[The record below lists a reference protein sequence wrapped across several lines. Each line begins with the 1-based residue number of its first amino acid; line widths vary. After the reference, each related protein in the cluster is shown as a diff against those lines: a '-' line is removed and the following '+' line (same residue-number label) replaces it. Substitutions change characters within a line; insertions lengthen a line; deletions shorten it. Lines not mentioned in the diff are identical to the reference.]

1 MIQANKVKKGREA
14 FMKEMNAKEQM
25 EIYLRSHKI
34 ESLFNEEILPHLSL
48 YEFDKG
54 EQICSQGEAV
64 ENLYILV
71 KGKVKIFTTSEEGK
85 TLILSF
91 KTPLEV
97 IGDIEYVQE
106 IDTINTVEA
115 VSPVVMIGVR
125 QSVLRRLLKDHS
137 PFLQFLL
144 RIITRKFYIK
154 SQFMRHNILYPVET
168 RLASYLVSVAYDENE
183 TLVNGNVSV
192 SHLTDIANLIGTS
205 YRHLN
210 RVIKEFCKNGL
221 VERNKGSIV
230 IKDLEGLK
238 SFAKENL
245 YE

>member
-1 MIQANKVKKGREA
+1 
-14 FMKEMNAKEQM
+14 MKELKGPEQI
-25 EIYLRSHKI
+25 ETYLVSHQI
-34 ESLFNEEILPHLSL
+34 QSLFSEEILPYLTIF
-48 YEFDKG
+48 EFDKG

-64 ENLYILV
+64 EYLYILV

-115 VSPVVMIGVR
+115 VSPVIMIGVR
-125 QSVLRRLLKDHS
+125 QTVLRRLLKDHS

-144 RIITRKFYIK
+144 KIITRKFYIK

-183 TLVNGNVSV
+183 ALVNGRVST
-192 SHLTDIANLIGTS
+192 SNLTDIANLIGTS

-210 RVIKEFCKNGL
+210 RVIKEFSLTGL
-221 VERNKGSIV
+221 VERDNGAIV

-238 SFAKENL
+238 SLAKENL

>member
-1 MIQANKVKKGREA
+1 
-14 FMKEMNAKEQM
+14 MKELKGSDQIEA
-25 EIYLRSHKI
+25 YLRFHQI
-34 ESLFNEEILPHLSL
+34 QSLFIEEILPYLTL
-48 YEFDKG
+48 FVFDKG

-64 ENLYILV
+64 EYLYILV

-125 QSVLRRLLKDHS
+125 QTVLRRFLKDHS

-144 RIITRKFYIK
+144 KIITRKFYIK

-183 TLVNGNVSV
+183 ALVNGKVST
-192 SHLTDIANLIGTS
+192 SNLTDIANLIGTS

-210 RVIKEFCKNGL
+210 RVIKEFSLNGL
-221 VERNKGSIV
+221 VERDNGAIV

-238 SFAKENL
+238 SLAKENL

>member
-1 MIQANKVKKGREA
+1 
-14 FMKEMNAKEQM
+14 MKELHATEKIEG
-25 EIYLRSHKI
+25 YLRSYKV
-34 ESLFNEEILPHLSL
+34 ETLFTDEIIRYLTLF
-48 YEFDKG
+48 EFEKG
-54 EQICSQGEAV
+54 EQICSQGEPV
-64 ENLYILV
+64 EYLYILV
-71 KGKVKIFTTSEEGK
+71 KGKVKIFTTSEDGK

-91 KTPLEV
+91 KTPIEV

-115 VSPVVMIGVR
+115 VSQVVMIGVR
-125 QSVLRRLLKDHS
+125 QTVVRRFLKDHS

-144 RIITRKFYIK
+144 KIITRKFYIK

-183 TLVNGNVSV
+183 ALVNGKVST
-192 SHLTDIANLIGTS
+192 SNLTDIANLIGTS

-210 RVIKEFCKNGL
+210 RVIKDFCIKGL
-221 VERNKGSIV
+221 VERNNGAIV

-238 SFAKENL
+238 SLAKEDL

>member
-1 MIQANKVKKGREA
+1 
-14 FMKEMNAKEQM
+14 MKELKATEQI
-25 EIYLRSHKI
+25 EAYLQAHQI
-34 ESLFNEEILPHLSL
+34 QSLFIEEIFPYLTLF
-48 YEFDKG
+48 EFEKG

-64 ENLYILV
+64 EYLYILV
-71 KGKVKIFTTSEEGK
+71 KGKVKIFTTCEEGK

-125 QSVLRRLLKDHS
+125 QSVLRRFLKDHA

-144 RIITRKFYIK
+144 KIITRKFYIK

-183 TLVNGNVSV
+183 ALVNGRVST
-192 SHLTDIANLIGTS
+192 SNLTDIANLIGTS

-210 RVIKEFCKNGL
+210 RVIKEFSLNGL
-221 VERNKGSIV
+221 VERDKGAIV

-238 SFAKENL
+238 SLAKEDL

>member
-1 MIQANKVKKGREA
+1 
-14 FMKEMNAKEQM
+14 MKETQAP
-25 EIYLRSHKI
+25 EIVEEYMQSHKV
-34 ESLFNEEILPHLSL
+34 ERLFTDEIIPFLRIF
-48 YEFDKG
+48 EFEKG
-54 EQICSQGEAV
+54 EQICSQGEPV
-64 ENLYILV
+64 EYLYILV
-71 KGKVKIFTTSEEGK
+71 KGKLKIFTTSEEGK

-91 KTPLEV
+91 KTPIEV

-125 QSVLRRLLKDHS
+125 QYFVRKFLKNHS

-144 RIITRKFYIK
+144 EIITRKFYIK

-183 TLVNGNVSV
+183 ALVNGKVST
-192 SHLTDIANLIGTS
+192 SNLTDIANLIGTS

-210 RVIKEFCKNGL
+210 RIIKDFCIKGL
-221 VERNKGSIV
+221 VERDHGALV
-230 IKDLEGLK
+230 IKDLAGLK
-238 SFAKENL
+238 SLAKEDL

>member
-1 MIQANKVKKGREA
+1 
-14 FMKEMNAKEQM
+14 MKELHATEMIE
-25 EIYLRSHKI
+25 EFLRSYKV
-34 ESLFNEEILPHLSL
+34 ETLFTDEIIPYLTLF
-48 YEFDKG
+48 EFEKG
-54 EQICSQGEAV
+54 EQICSQGEPV
-64 ENLYILV
+64 EYLYILV

-91 KTPLEV
+91 KTPIEV

-115 VSPVVMIGVR
+115 VSPLVMIGVR
-125 QSVLRRLLKDHS
+125 QTVVRKFLKDHS

-144 RIITRKFYIK
+144 KIITRKFYIK

-183 TLVNGNVSV
+183 ALVNGKVST
-192 SHLTDIANLIGTS
+192 SNLTDIANLIGTS

-210 RVIKEFCKNGL
+210 RVIKDFCIKGL
-221 VERNKGSIV
+221 VERNNGAIV

-238 SFAKENL
+238 SLAKEDL

>member
-1 MIQANKVKKGREA
+1 
-14 FMKEMNAKEQM
+14 MKEIQAKEQI
-25 EIYLRSHKI
+25 EEYLRSHKV
-34 ESLFNEEILPHLSL
+34 ESLFTNEIIPYLTLF
-48 YEFDKG
+48 EFEKG
-54 EQICSQGEAV
+54 EQICSQGEPV
-64 ENLYILV
+64 EYLYFLV

-91 KTPLEV
+91 KTPIEV

-125 QSVLRRLLKDHS
+125 QTVVRRFLKDHS

-144 RIITRKFYIK
+144 EIITRKFYIK

-168 RLASYLVSVAYDENE
+168 RLASYLLSVAYDENE
-183 TLVNGNVSV
+183 ALVNGKVST
-192 SHLTDIANLIGTS
+192 SNLTDIANLIGTS

-210 RVIKEFCKNGL
+210 RIIKDFCLKGL
-221 VERNKGSIV
+221 VERDSGAII

-238 SFAKENL
+238 SLAKEDL

>member
-1 MIQANKVKKGREA
+1 
-14 FMKEMNAKEQM
+14 M
-25 EIYLRSHKI
+25 EYADQLEDFLRSGEI
-34 ESLFNEEILPHLSL
+34 SPLFNEEILPYLSL
-48 YEFDKG
+48 YHFKKG
-54 EQICSQGEAV
+54 ELICSQGEAA
-64 ENLYILV
+64 EFLYILV
-71 KGKVKIFTTSEEGK
+71 KGKVKIYTTSEEGK

-115 VSPVVMIGVR
+115 VTPVVMIGVKQSAAR
-125 QSVLRRLLKDHS
+125 QFLKNHP
-137 PFLQFLL
+137 PFMQFLL
-144 RIITRKFYIK
+144 EIITRKFYIK

-168 RLASYLVSVAYDENE
+168 RLASYLVSVAYDENDA
-183 TLVNGNVSV
+183 LVNGNVST
-192 SHLTDIANLIGTS
+192 SNLMDIANLIGTS

-210 RVIKEFCKNGL
+210 RVIKQFCAAGL
-221 VERNKGSIV
+221 VERNKGTIL

-238 SFAKENL
+238 LAAKENL

>member
-1 MIQANKVKKGREA
+1 MREIKA
-14 FMKEMNAKEQM
+14 FERIES
-25 EIYLRSHKI
+25 YLHSHKI
-34 ESLFNEEILPHLSL
+34 QSLFKEEIIPYLSL

-54 EQICSQGEAV
+54 EQICSQGEVV
-64 ENLYILV
+64 EYLYILV

-97 IGDIEYVQE
+97 FGDIEYVQE
-106 IDTINTVEA
+106 INTINTVEA

-125 QSVLRRLLKDHS
+125 QSVLRRFLKDHS

-144 RIITRKFYIK
+144 EIITRKFYIN
-154 SQFMRHNILYPVET
+154 SQFMRHNIMYPVET

-183 TLVNGNVSV
+183 ALVNGKVST
-192 SHLTDIANLIGTS
+192 SNLIDIANLIGTS

-210 RVIKEFCKNGL
+210 RVIKEFCLNGL
-221 VERNKGSIV
+221 VERDKGVIL

-238 SFAKENL
+238 LVAKENL

>member
-1 MIQANKVKKGREA
+1 
-14 FMKEMNAKEQM
+14 MKEINGTEQI
-25 EIYLRSHKI
+25 ERYLRSYKV
-34 ESLFNEEILPHLSL
+34 ETLFTKEIIPYLTLF
-48 YEFDKG
+48 EFEKG
-54 EQICSQGEAV
+54 EQICSQGEPV
-64 ENLYILV
+64 EYLYILV

-91 KTPLEV
+91 KTPIEV

-115 VSPVVMIGVR
+115 VSSVVMIGVR
-125 QSVLRRLLKDHS
+125 QTVVRRFLKDHS

-144 RIITRKFYIK
+144 KIITRKFYIK

-183 TLVNGNVSV
+183 ALINGKVNTSN
-192 SHLTDIANLIGTS
+192 LTDIANLIGTS

-210 RVIKEFCKNGL
+210 RVIKDFCIKGM
-221 VERNKGSIV
+221 VERDNGAIV

-238 SFAKENL
+238 SLAKEDL

>member
-1 MIQANKVKKGREA
+1 
-14 FMKEMNAKEQM
+14 MKEVKVYERI
-25 EIYLRSHKI
+25 EEYLQSYNI
-34 ESLFNEEILPHLSL
+34 EHLFNEDIIPYLSL
-48 YEFDKG
+48 YEFEKG
-54 EQICSQGEAV
+54 ELICSQGAAV
-64 ENLYILV
+64 EYLYILV

-125 QSVLRRLLKDHS
+125 QSVLRRFLKDHS

-144 RIITRKFYIK
+144 EIITRKFYIK
-154 SQFMRHNILYPVET
+154 SQFMRHNIMYPVET
-168 RLASYLVSVAYDENE
+168 RLASYLVSVAFDENE
-183 TLVNGNVSV
+183 ALVNGKVST
-192 SHLTDIANLIGTS
+192 SNLTDIANLIGTS

-210 RVIKEFCKNGL
+210 RVIKEFCLNGL
-221 VERNKGSIV
+221 VERDKGAIL

-238 SFAKENL
+238 LVAKDNL

>member
-1 MIQANKVKKGREA
+1 
-14 FMKEMNAKEQM
+14 MKERQATE
-25 EIYLRSHKI
+25 EIDEYLRSHRVETI
-34 ESLFNEEILPHLSL
+34 FTDEIIPHLTVF
-48 YEFDKG
+48 EFEKG
-54 EQICSQGEAV
+54 EQICSQGEPV
-64 ENLYILV
+64 EYLYILV
-71 KGKVKIFTTSEEGK
+71 KGKVKIFTTSEDGK

-115 VSPVVMIGVR
+115 VSPVVMIGIR
-125 QSVLRRLLKDHS
+125 QSVVRRFLKDHS

-144 RIITRKFYIK
+144 KIITRKFYIK

-183 TLVNGNVSV
+183 ALVNGKVST
-192 SHLTDIANLIGTS
+192 SNLTDIANLIGTS

-210 RVIKEFCKNGL
+210 RVIKDFCIKGL
-221 VERNKGSIV
+221 VERKNGAIV

-238 SFAKENL
+238 SLAKEDL

>member
-1 MIQANKVKKGREA
+1 
-14 FMKEMNAKEQM
+14 MKERQATE
-25 EIYLRSHKI
+25 EIDEYLRSHRVETI
-34 ESLFNEEILPHLSL
+34 FTDEIIPHLTVF
-48 YEFDKG
+48 EFEKG
-54 EQICSQGEAV
+54 EQICSQGEPV
-64 ENLYILV
+64 EYLYILV
-71 KGKVKIFTTSEEGK
+71 KGKVKIFTTSEDGK

-115 VSPVVMIGVR
+115 VSPVVMIGIR
-125 QSVLRRLLKDHS
+125 QSVVRRFLKDHS

-144 RIITRKFYIK
+144 KIITRKFYIK

-183 TLVNGNVSV
+183 ALVNGKVST
-192 SHLTDIANLIGTS
+192 SNLTDIANLIGTS
-205 YRHLN
+205 FRHLN
-210 RVIKEFCKNGL
+210 RVIKDFCIKGL
-221 VERNKGSIV
+221 VERDNGAIV

-238 SFAKENL
+238 SLAKEDL

>member
-1 MIQANKVKKGREA
+1 
-14 FMKEMNAKEQM
+14 MKELKASGQIET
-25 EIYLRSHKI
+25 YLRSHQI
-34 ESLFNEEILPHLSL
+34 EGLFNEEIRPYLTL
-48 YEFDKG
+48 YEFEIG

-125 QSVLRRLLKDHS
+125 QTVLKRFLKDHS

-144 RIITRKFYIK
+144 TIITRKFYIK

-183 TLVNGNVSV
+183 ALVNGKVST
-192 SHLTDIANLIGTS
+192 SNLTDIANLIGTS

-210 RVIKEFCKNGL
+210 RIIKEFSLNGL
-221 VERNKGSIV
+221 VERDNGAIL
-230 IKDLEGLK
+230 IKDLDGLK
-238 SFAKENL
+238 SVAKENL

>member
-1 MIQANKVKKGREA
+1 
-14 FMKEMNAKEQM
+14 MKERQATE
-25 EIYLRSHKI
+25 EIDEYLRSHRV
-34 ESLFNEEILPHLSL
+34 ETLFTDEIIPHLTVF
-48 YEFDKG
+48 EFEKG
-54 EQICSQGEAV
+54 EQICSQGEPV
-64 ENLYILV
+64 EYLYILV
-71 KGKVKIFTTSEEGK
+71 KGKVKIFTTSEDGK

-115 VSPVVMIGVR
+115 VSPVVMIGIR
-125 QSVLRRLLKDHS
+125 QSVVRRFLNDHS

-144 RIITRKFYIK
+144 KIITRKFYIK

-183 TLVNGNVSV
+183 ALVNGKVST
-192 SHLTDIANLIGTS
+192 SNLTDIANLIGTS

-210 RVIKEFCKNGL
+210 RVIKDFCIKGMVERKNGA
-221 VERNKGSIV
+221 IV

-238 SFAKENL
+238 SLAKEDL

>member
-1 MIQANKVKKGREA
+1 
-14 FMKEMNAKEQM
+14 MKERQATE
-25 EIYLRSHKI
+25 EIDEYLRSHRVAT
-34 ESLFNEEILPHLSL
+34 LFTNEIIPYLNLF
-48 YEFDKG
+48 EFEKG
-54 EQICSQGEAV
+54 EQICSQGEPV
-64 ENLYILV
+64 EYLYILV
-71 KGKVKIFTTSEEGK
+71 KGKLKIFTTSEDGK

-91 KTPLEV
+91 KTPIEV

-115 VSPVVMIGVR
+115 VSSVVMIGVR
-125 QSVLRRLLKDHS
+125 QTVVRRFLKDHS

-144 RIITRKFYIK
+144 KIITRKFYIK

-183 TLVNGNVSV
+183 ALVNGKVST
-192 SHLTDIANLIGTS
+192 SNLTDIANLIGTS

-210 RVIKEFCKNGL
+210 RVIKDFCIKGL
-221 VERNKGSIV
+221 VERKNGAIV

-238 SFAKENL
+238 SLAKEDL

>member
-1 MIQANKVKKGREA
+1 MDASDQLQAL
-14 FMKEMNAKEQM
+14 
-25 EIYLRSHKI
+25 LRSAEI
-34 ESLFNEEILPHLSL
+34 APLFNEEILHYLSL
-48 YEFDKG
+48 YHFEKG
-54 EQICSQGEAV
+54 ELICSQGEAA
-64 ENLYILV
+64 EFLYILV

-97 IGDIEYVQE
+97 IGDIEYVQG

-125 QSVLRRLLKDHS
+125 QSAVRRFLKEHP
-137 PFLQFLL
+137 PFMQFLL
-144 RIITRKFYIK
+144 EIITRKFYVK

-168 RLASYLVSVAYDENE
+168 RLASYLVSVAYDENDA
-183 TLVNGNVSV
+183 LVNGMVST
-192 SHLTDIANLIGTS
+192 SNLTDIANLIGTS

-210 RVIKEFCKNGL
+210 RVIKDFCITGL
-221 VERNKGSIV
+221 VERSKGTII
-230 IKDLEGLK
+230 IKDLGGLK
-238 SFAKENL
+238 LLAKENL

>member
-1 MIQANKVKKGREA
+1 
-14 FMKEMNAKEQM
+14 MKEIKASEQI
-25 EIYLRSHKI
+25 ETYLVSHQI
-34 ESLFNEEILPHLSL
+34 HSLFKEEIIPYLSIF
-48 YEFDKG
+48 EFEKG
-54 EQICSQGEAV
+54 EQICSQGETV
-64 ENLYILV
+64 EYLYILV

-115 VSPVVMIGVR
+115 VSSVVMIGVR
-125 QSVLRRLLKDHS
+125 QSVLRRFLKDHS

-183 TLVNGNVSV
+183 ALVNGKVST
-192 SHLTDIANLIGTS
+192 SNLTDIANLIGTS

-210 RVIKEFCKNGL
+210 RVIKEFSLNGL
-221 VERNKGSIV
+221 VERDSGAIV

-238 SFAKENL
+238 SLAKENL

>member
-1 MIQANKVKKGREA
+1 
-14 FMKEMNAKEQM
+14 MKELKAREQI
-25 EIYLRSHKI
+25 ETYLKSHQI
-34 ESLFNEEILPHLSL
+34 ESLFNEEIIPYLTLF
-48 YEFDKG
+48 EFEKG
-54 EQICSQGEAV
+54 EKICSQDEAV
-64 ENLYILV
+64 EYLYILV

-115 VSPVVMIGVR
+115 VSSVVMIGVR
-125 QSVLRRLLKDHS
+125 QTVLRRFLKDYS

-144 RIITRKFYIK
+144 KIITRKFYIK

-168 RLASYLVSVAYDENE
+168 RLASYLVSVAYDENKA
-183 TLVNGNVSV
+183 LVNGKVST
-192 SHLTDIANLIGTS
+192 SNLTDIANLIGTS

-210 RVIKEFCKNGL
+210 RVIKEFSLNGL
-221 VERNKGSIV
+221 VERNNGSIV

-238 SFAKENL
+238 SLAKENL

>member
-1 MIQANKVKKGREA
+1 
-14 FMKEMNAKEQM
+14 MKEVKAFERI
-25 EIYLRSHKI
+25 EAYLRSHEI
-34 ESLFNEEILPHLSL
+34 ESLFNEEIIPYLSL
-48 YEFDKG
+48 YEFEKG
-54 EQICSQGEAV
+54 ELICSQGEAV
-64 ENLYILV
+64 EDLFILV
-71 KGKVKIFTTSEEGK
+71 KGKVKIFTTSEDGN

-125 QSVLRRLLKDHS
+125 QSVLRRFLKDHS

-144 RIITRKFYIK
+144 KIITRKFYIK
-154 SQFMRHNILYPVET
+154 SQFMRHNIMYPVET
-168 RLASYLVSVAYDENE
+168 RLASYLVSVAFDENE
-183 TLVNGNVSV
+183 ALVNGKVST
-192 SHLTDIANLIGTS
+192 SNLTDIANLIGTS

-210 RVIKEFCKNGL
+210 RVIKEFCLNGL
-221 VERNKGSIV
+221 VERDKGAIL

-238 SFAKENL
+238 LVAKENL

>member
-1 MIQANKVKKGREA
+1 
-14 FMKEMNAKEQM
+14 MKELEQ
-25 EIYLRSHKI
+25 IDYYLQAHKI
-34 ESLFNEEILPHLSL
+34 ESLFSEGILPYLSL
-48 YEFDKG
+48 FEFEKG
-54 EQICSQGEAV
+54 EKICSQGEASQY
-64 ENLYILV
+64 LYFLV

-85 TLILSF
+85 VLILAF

-106 IDTINTVEA
+106 IDIINTVEA

-125 QSVLRRLLKDHS
+125 QSVLRNHLHEHA

-144 RIITRKFYIK
+144 KIITRKFYIK

-183 TLVNGNVSV
+183 ALINGKVSA
-192 SHLTDIANLIGTS
+192 SNLTDIANLIGTS

-210 RVIKEFCKNGL
+210 RVIKEFCFKGL
-221 VERNKGSIV
+221 IERDKGNIL
-230 IKDLEGLK
+230 IKDLESLK
-238 SFAKENL
+238 LVAKENL

>member
-1 MIQANKVKKGREA
+1 
-14 FMKEMNAKEQM
+14 MKELHATEMIE
-25 EIYLRSHKI
+25 EFLRSYKV
-34 ESLFNEEILPHLSL
+34 ETLFTDEIIPYLTLF
-48 YEFDKG
+48 EFEKG
-54 EQICSQGEAV
+54 EQICSQGEPV
-64 ENLYILV
+64 EYLYILV

-91 KTPLEV
+91 KTPIEV

-115 VSPVVMIGVR
+115 VSPLVMIGVR
-125 QSVLRRLLKDHS
+125 QTVVRRFLKDHS
-137 PFLQFLL
+137 AFLQFLL
-144 RIITRKFYIK
+144 KIITRKFYIK

-183 TLVNGNVSV
+183 ALVNGKVST
-192 SHLTDIANLIGTS
+192 SNLTDIANLIGTS

-210 RVIKEFCKNGL
+210 RVIKDFCIKGL
-221 VERNKGSIV
+221 VERNNGAIV

-238 SFAKENL
+238 SLAKEDL

>member
-1 MIQANKVKKGREA
+1 
-14 FMKEMNAKEQM
+14 MKELHATQM
-25 EIYLRSHKI
+25 IEEYLRSYKV
-34 ESLFNEEILPHLSL
+34 ETLFTDEIIPYLTLF
-48 YEFDKG
+48 EFEKG

-64 ENLYILV
+64 EYLYILV
-71 KGKVKIFTTSEEGK
+71 KGKVKIFTTSEDGK

-91 KTPLEV
+91 KTPIEV

-115 VSPVVMIGVR
+115 VSRVVMIGVR
-125 QSVLRRLLKDHS
+125 QTVVRRFLKDHS

-144 RIITRKFYIK
+144 KIITRKFYIK

-183 TLVNGNVSV
+183 ALVNGKVST
-192 SHLTDIANLIGTS
+192 SNLTDIANLIGTS

-210 RVIKEFCKNGL
+210 RVIKDFCIKGL
-221 VERNKGSIV
+221 VERDNGAIV

-238 SFAKENL
+238 FLAKEDL

>member
-1 MIQANKVKKGREA
+1 MTEI
-14 FMKEMNAKEQM
+14 NATEQI
-25 EIYLRSHKI
+25 ERYLRSYKV
-34 ESLFNEEILPHLSL
+34 ETLFTDEIIPYLNLF
-48 YEFDKG
+48 EFQKG
-54 EQICSQGEAV
+54 EQICSQGEPV
-64 ENLYILV
+64 EYLYILV

-91 KTPLEV
+91 KTPIEV

-115 VSPVVMIGVR
+115 VSSVVMIGVR
-125 QSVLRRLLKDHS
+125 QTVVRRFLKDHS

-144 RIITRKFYIK
+144 KIIARKFYIK

-183 TLVNGNVSV
+183 ALVNGKVST
-192 SHLTDIANLIGTS
+192 SNLTDIANLIGTS

-210 RVIKEFCKNGL
+210 RVIKDFCIKGM
-221 VERNKGSIV
+221 VERNNGAIV

-238 SFAKENL
+238 SLAKEDL

>member
-1 MIQANKVKKGREA
+1 
-14 FMKEMNAKEQM
+14 MKERQATE
-25 EIYLRSHKI
+25 EIDEYLRSHRV
-34 ESLFNEEILPHLSL
+34 ETLFTDEIIPHLTVF
-48 YEFDKG
+48 EFEKG
-54 EQICSQGEAV
+54 EQICSQGEPV
-64 ENLYILV
+64 EYLYILV
-71 KGKVKIFTTSEEGK
+71 KGKVKIFTTSEDGK

-115 VSPVVMIGVR
+115 VSPVVMIGIR
-125 QSVLRRLLKDHS
+125 QSVVRRFLKDHS

-144 RIITRKFYIK
+144 KIITRKFYIK

-183 TLVNGNVSV
+183 ALVNGKVST
-192 SHLTDIANLIGTS
+192 SNLTDIANLIGTS

-210 RVIKEFCKNGL
+210 RVIKDFCIKGMVERKNGA
-221 VERNKGSIV
+221 IV

-238 SFAKENL
+238 SLAKEDL

>member
-1 MIQANKVKKGREA
+1 
-14 FMKEMNAKEQM
+14 MKEVKVYERI
-25 EIYLRSHKI
+25 EEYLQSYKI
-34 ESLFNEEILPHLSL
+34 EHLFNEDIIPYLSL
-48 YEFDKG
+48 YEFEKG
-54 EQICSQGEAV
+54 ELICSQGEAV
-64 ENLYILV
+64 EYLYILV

-125 QSVLRRLLKDHS
+125 QSVLRRFLKDHS

-144 RIITRKFYIK
+144 EIITRKFYIK
-154 SQFMRHNILYPVET
+154 SQFMRHNIMYPVET
-168 RLASYLVSVAYDENE
+168 RLASYLVSVAFDENE
-183 TLVNGNVSV
+183 ALVNGKVST
-192 SHLTDIANLIGTS
+192 SNLTDIANLIGTS

-210 RVIKEFCKNGL
+210 RVIKEFCLNGL
-221 VERNKGSIV
+221 VERDKGAIL

-238 SFAKENL
+238 LVAKDNL

>member
-1 MIQANKVKKGREA
+1 
-14 FMKEMNAKEQM
+14 
-25 EIYLRSHKI
+25 LRSHKV
-34 ESLFNEEILPHLSL
+34 ETLFTDEIIPYLNLF
-48 YEFDKG
+48 EFEKG
-54 EQICSQGEAV
+54 ELICSQGEPV
-64 ENLYILV
+64 EYLYILV
-71 KGKVKIFTTSEEGK
+71 KGKVKIFTTSEDGK

-115 VSPVVMIGVR
+115 VSSVVMIGVC
-125 QSVLRRLLKDHS
+125 QTVVRRYLKDHS

-144 RIITRKFYIK
+144 KIITRKFYIK

-183 TLVNGNVSV
+183 ALVNGKVST
-192 SHLTDIANLIGTS
+192 SNLTDIANLIGTS

-210 RVIKEFCKNGL
+210 RVIKDFCIKGL
-221 VERNKGSIV
+221 VERDNGAIV

-238 SFAKENL
+238 SLAKEDL